1 MLRIIAL
8 LIGLGL
14 LAFIALQTDLTQ
26 VWQGLLQLGL
36 AGALAVCAVY
46 FLAFV
51 LDTASWQL
59 TLPSARLNLAWL
71 YRLWKLRMLGEAL
84 NLVLPA
90 GSMGGEPVKAVL
102 LKKSFEIGYHEG
114 TASVIMART
123 INLISL
129 LVFAGAGFVLM
140 LERDWMPRPLLLAMG
155 IGWAA
160 LALGVMGFYIV
171 QRWRAAS
178 RLGVWLARGRFG
190 RPIGRALVHLEQVDD
205 HFVAFYLRQ
214 PGRFAGALILALVN
228 WMVGAFEVYAIMWF
242 LAQPISFA
250 DAWLIEAAAQLV
262 RAGAFFI
269 PASLGAVEGVM
280 VLVYA
285 AMTGSGALGLAV
297 ALIRRGR
304 ELLWVAWGFW
314 LGWLN
319 TPGGLAA
326 MRESTA
332 PGPPAGRE

>member
-1 MLRIIAL
+1 MARIIAL

-14 LAFIALQTDLTQ
+14 LAFIALQTDLGQ

-36 AGALAVCAVY
+36 AGALAIFALY

-59 TLPSARLNLAWL
+59 TLPSARLNPAWL

-102 LKKSFEIGYHEG
+102 LKKFHAIGYHEG
-114 TASVIMART
+114 TASLIMART
-123 INLISL
+123 INLLSL
-129 LVFAGAGFVLM
+129 LLFTGIGFAVM
-140 LERDWMPRPLLLAMG
+140 LGRDWMPDALLLAMG

-160 LALGVMGFYIV
+160 LAFGVLGFYAV

-178 RLGVWLARGRFG
+178 RLGLWLARRRFG
-190 RPIGRALVHLEQVDD
+190 QRLERFLVHLERVED
-205 HFVAFYLRQ
+205 HFLAFYS
-214 PGRFAGALILALVN
+214 GRPRRFLGAFCLAFVN
-228 WMVGAFEVYAIMWF
+228 WVLGAVEVYAIMWF
-242 LAQPISFA
+242 LGRPISLA

-262 RAGAFFI
+262 RTAAFFI

-280 VLVYA
+280 VLIYA

-314 LGWLN
+314 IGWLN

-326 MRESTA
+326 MRESAA
-332 PGPPAGRE
+332 PEPPAGRE